1 MHSNSNAKEPFGMNT
16 KTARRILLVV
26 VSLAVIAAVGVAAYQ
41 WGLSNGQG
49 DTATIVG
56 RGFRGPM
63 IDHGMGQAAWG
74 FAGPGMGWIGLI
86 VMLLLGLLFVWLI
99 LAAVS
104 GPRGSAASSNSDAAG
119 VDRLRGLSEMHARG
133 ELTDDEFAAA
143 KRKLLGL

>member
-1 MHSNSNAKEPFGMNT
+1 MNT
-16 KTARRILLVV
+16 KAARRILLVV

-41 WGLSNGQG
+41 WGLSNGPN
-49 DTATIVG
+49 DTTTIVG

-63 IDHGMGQAAWG
+63 MDRDMGHTAWG

-104 GPRGSAASSNSDAAG
+104 GPRGSAAPSNSDAAG
-119 VDRLRGLSEMHARG
+119 IDRLRGLSEMHARG